1 MSGLYLKAACVY
13 EYRERRGEEHVG
25 RSARKVTIDDL
36 WLKNDDDGNPPSRA
50 AKRSLANSRDP
61 MKANVPEKWRKSR
74 YGVGMRWRCHWT
86 IVKDGRRVQRVKQ
99 FARLAEAQEYAAA
112 MEDDIRR
119 GRYRDPR
126 QELRVLDDV
135 AGEWLASK
143 VDLKPGTAGRYA
155 RELRLYILP
164 KWGGMTLRELRPDML
179 QEWVGQLM
187 DGGYPAA
194 LPDGRDSKP
203 LSARSIR
210 NIMKVVLKDIF
221 DYAVSNGWIGENPV
235 DRVTVPKIVSDDDMV
250 FLSVREVELLADEAE
265 KIGKPVDGLLVRWQA
280 YTGCRIG
287 ESLALKVGDVDVDR
301 RRARIGRTWTDDG
314 HGGSM
319 LGTPKNGKARNIA
332 IPRFLMPQIKAQMD
346 GMGDDDWLFR
356 ATRGGNVWTNTWRTR
371 IWNKAVKA
379 AGMEDAGVTIHS
391 LRHTYASFAIA
402 QGADVKTLQMQLGHS
417 SPSIT
422 LNTYTALWPERL
434 DDVADAIGAL
444 RERELV

>member
-1 MSGLYLKAACVY
+1 M
-13 EYRERRGEEHVG
+13 G
-25 RSARKVTIDDL
+25 RSAMKVTIDDL

-61 MKANVPEKWRKSR
+61 MKANVPERWRKSR

-210 NIMKVVLKDIF
+210 NIMKVVLKGIF

>member
-1 MSGLYLKAACVY
+1 M
-13 EYRERRGEEHVG
+13 G
-25 RSARKVTIDDL
+25 RSAMKVTIDDL

-210 NIMKVVLKDIF
+210 NIMKVVLKGIF
-221 DYAVSNGWIGENPV
+221 DYAVSNGWVGENPV

-250 FLSVREVELLADEAE
+250 FLSIREVELLADEAE

-287 ESLALKVGDVDVDR
+287 ESLALKIGDVDADK

>member
-1 MSGLYLKAACVY
+1 MV
-13 EYRERRGEEHVG
+13 
-25 RSARKVTIDDL
+25 
-36 WLKNDDDGNPPSRA
+36 N
-50 AKRSLANSRDP
+50 NSRHR
-61 MKANVPEKWRKSR
+61 NHHRRPE
-74 YGVGMRWRCHWT
+74 
-86 IVKDGRRVQRVKQ
+86 
-99 FARLAEAQEYAAA
+99 
-112 MEDDIRR
+112 
-119 GRYRDPR
+119 
-126 QELRVLDDV
+126 
-135 AGEWLASK
+135 
-143 VDLKPGTAGRYA
+143 GT
-155 RELRLYILP
+155 
-164 KWGGMTLRELRPDML
+164 
-179 QEWVGQLM
+179 
-187 DGGYPAA
+187 
-194 LPDGRDSKP
+194 S
-203 LSARSIR
+203 
-210 NIMKVVLKDIF
+210 MKVVLKGIF

-235 DRVTVPKIVSDDDMV
+235 DRVTVPKIASDDDMV

-356 ATRGGNVWTNTWRTR
+356 ATRGGNVWTNMWRTR

>member
-1 MSGLYLKAACVY
+1 M
-13 EYRERRGEEHVG
+13 
-25 RSARKVTIDDL
+25 KVTIDDL

-210 NIMKVVLKDIF
+210 NIMKVVLKGIF

-235 DRVTVPKIVSDDDMV
+235 DRVTVPKIASDDDMV

-287 ESLALKVGDVDVDR
+287 ESLALKVGDVDADR

-332 IPRFLMPQIKAQMD
+332 IPRFLMPQIKAQME

-434 DDVADAIGAL
+434 DDVAGAIGAL

>member
-1 MSGLYLKAACVY
+1 M
-13 EYRERRGEEHVG
+13 
-25 RSARKVTIDDL
+25 KVTIDDL
-36 WLKNDDDGNPPSRA
+36 WLKNDDDGNPPSRE

-210 NIMKVVLKDIF
+210 NIMKVVLKGIF

-287 ESLALKVGDVDVDR
+287 ESLALKVGDVDADK

>member
-1 MSGLYLKAACVY
+1 M
-13 EYRERRGEEHVG
+13 
-25 RSARKVTIDDL
+25 KVTIDDL

-50 AKRSLANSRDP
+50 VKRSLANSRDP

-86 IVKDGRRVQRVKQ
+86 IVKDGRRVQRAKQ

-187 DGGYPAA
+187 GGGYLAA

-210 NIMKVVLKDIF
+210 NIMKVVLKGIF

-287 ESLALKVGDVDVDR
+287 ESLALKVGDVDADR

>member
-1 MSGLYLKAACVY
+1 M
-13 EYRERRGEEHVG
+13 
-25 RSARKVTIDDL
+25 KVTIDDL

-210 NIMKVVLKDIF
+210 NIMKVVLKGIF

-287 ESLALKVGDVDVDR
+287 ESLALKVGDVDADK

-379 AGMEDAGVTIHS
+379 AGMEDAGVIIHS

>member
-1 MSGLYLKAACVY
+1 M
-13 EYRERRGEEHVG
+13 
-25 RSARKVTIDDL
+25 KVTIDDL

-164 KWGGMTLRELRPDML
+164 KWGGMTLREFRPDML

-210 NIMKVVLKDIF
+210 NIVKVVLKGIF
-221 DYAVSNGWIGENPV
+221 DYAVSAGWIGENPV
-235 DRVTVPKIVSDDDMV
+235 DRVAVPKIVSDDDMV

-265 KIGKPVDGLLVRWQA
+265 RIGKPVDGLLVRWQA

-287 ESLALKVGDVDVDR
+287 ESLALKVGDVDADK

-434 DDVADAIGAL
+434 DDVADAIGVL

>member
-1 MSGLYLKAACVY
+1 M
-13 EYRERRGEEHVG
+13 
-25 RSARKVTIDDL
+25 KVTIDDL

-99 FARLAEAQEYAAA
+99 FARLAEAQEYAVA

-187 DGGYPAA
+187 GGGYPAA

-210 NIMKVVLKDIF
+210 NIMKVVLKGIF

-287 ESLALKVGDVDVDR
+287 ESLALKVGDVDADR

>member
-1 MSGLYLKAACVY
+1 M
-13 EYRERRGEEHVG
+13 
-25 RSARKVTIDDL
+25 KVTIDDL

-61 MKANVPEKWRKSR
+61 MKANVPDKWRKSR

-187 DGGYPAA
+187 GGGYPAA
-194 LPDGRDSKP
+194 LPDGCDSKP

-210 NIMKVVLKDIF
+210 NIMKVVLKGIF

-287 ESLALKVGDVDVDR
+287 ESLALKVGDVDVAK

>member
-1 MSGLYLKAACVY
+1 M
-13 EYRERRGEEHVG
+13 G
-25 RSARKVTIDDL
+25 RSAMKVTIDDL

-210 NIMKVVLKDIF
+210 NIMKVVLKGIF
-221 DYAVSNGWIGENPV
+221 DYAVSNGWVGENPV

-265 KIGKPVDGLLVRWQA
+265 RIGKPVDGLLVRWQA

-287 ESLALKVGDVDVDR
+287 ESLALKVGDVDADR

>member
-1 MSGLYLKAACVY
+1 M
-13 EYRERRGEEHVG
+13 
-25 RSARKVTIDDL
+25 KVTIDDL
-36 WLKNDDDGNPPSRA
+36 LLKNDDDGNPPSRA

-187 DGGYPAA
+187 DSGYPAA

-210 NIMKVVLKDIF
+210 NIMKVVLKGIF

-332 IPRFLMPQIKAQMD
+332 IPRFLMPQIKAQMN

>member
-1 MSGLYLKAACVY
+1 M
-13 EYRERRGEEHVG
+13 
-25 RSARKVTIDDL
+25 KVTIDDL

-86 IVKDGRRVQRVKQ
+86 IVKDGRRMQRVKQ

-187 DGGYPAA
+187 DGGYLAA

-210 NIMKVVLKDIF
+210 NIVKVVLKGIF

-287 ESLALKVGDVDVDR
+287 ESLALKVGDVDADR

>member
-1 MSGLYLKAACVY
+1 M
-13 EYRERRGEEHVG
+13 G
-25 RSARKVTIDDL
+25 RSVMKVTIDDL

-210 NIMKVVLKDIF
+210 NIMKVVLKGVF

-444 RERELV
+444 RERELA

>member
-1 MSGLYLKAACVY
+1 M
-13 EYRERRGEEHVG
+13 G
-25 RSARKVTIDDL
+25 RSAMKVTIDDL

-210 NIMKVVLKDIF
+210 NIVKVVLKGIF

-287 ESLALKVGDVDVDR
+287 ESLALKVGDVDADR

>member
-1 MSGLYLKAACVY
+1 M
-13 EYRERRGEEHVG
+13 
-25 RSARKVTIDDL
+25 KVTIDDL
-36 WLKNDDDGNPPSRA
+36 WLKNDNDGNPPSRA

-187 DGGYPAA
+187 GGGYPAA

-210 NIMKVVLKDIF
+210 NIMKVVLKGIF
-221 DYAVSNGWIGENPV
+221 DYAVSNGWISENPV

-287 ESLALKVGDVDVDR
+287 ESLALKVGDVDADR

>member
-1 MSGLYLKAACVY
+1 M
-13 EYRERRGEEHVG
+13 
-25 RSARKVTIDDL
+25 KVTIDDL

-210 NIMKVVLKDIF
+210 NIMKVVLKGIF

-265 KIGKPVDGLLVRWQA
+265 RIGKPVDGLLVRWQA

-287 ESLALKVGDVDVDR
+287 ESLALKVGDVDADR

-434 DDVADAIGAL
+434 DDVAYAIGAL
-444 RERELV
+444 LERELV

>member
-1 MSGLYLKAACVY
+1 M
-13 EYRERRGEEHVG
+13 G
-25 RSARKVTIDDL
+25 RSAMKVTIDDL

-210 NIMKVVLKDIF
+210 NIMKVVLKGIF
-221 DYAVSNGWIGENPV
+221 DYAVSNGWVGENPV

-265 KIGKPVDGLLVRWQA
+265 RIGKPVDGLLVRWQA

>member
-1 MSGLYLKAACVY
+1 M
-13 EYRERRGEEHVG
+13 
-25 RSARKVTIDDL
+25 KVTIDDL

-61 MKANVPEKWRKSR
+61 MKANVPDKWRKSR

-179 QEWVGQLM
+179 QKWVGQLM
-187 DGGYPAA
+187 GGGYPAA

-210 NIMKVVLKDIF
+210 NIMKVVLKGIF

-287 ESLALKVGDVDVDR
+287 ESLALKVGDVDADR

>member
-1 MSGLYLKAACVY
+1 M
-13 EYRERRGEEHVG
+13 
-25 RSARKVTIDDL
+25 KVTIDDL

-210 NIMKVVLKDIF
+210 NIMKVVLKGIF

-287 ESLALKVGDVDVDR
+287 ESLALKVGDVDADR

-379 AGMEDAGVTIHS
+379 AGMEAAGVTIHS

>member
-1 MSGLYLKAACVY
+1 MSGLYLKS
-13 EYRERRGEEHVG
+13 RPRRGEKHVG
-25 RSARKVTIDDL
+25 RSVMKVTIDDL

-210 NIMKVVLKDIF
+210 NIMKVVLKGIF

-287 ESLALKVGDVDVDR
+287 ESLALKVGDVDADK

-444 RERELV
+444 RERELA

>member
-1 MSGLYLKAACVY
+1 M
-13 EYRERRGEEHVG
+13 
-25 RSARKVTIDDL
+25 KVTIDDL

-164 KWGGMTLRELRPDML
+164 KWGGVTLRELRPDML

-210 NIMKVVLKDIF
+210 NIMKVVLKGIF

-235 DRVTVPKIVSDDDMV
+235 DRVTVPKIASDDDDMV

-265 KIGKPVDGLLVRWQA
+265 KIGNPVDGLLVRWRA

-287 ESLALKVGDVDVDR
+287 ESLALKVGDVDADR

-402 QGADVKTLQMQLGHS
+402 QGADAKTLQMQLGHS

-434 DDVADAIGAL
+434 DDVAYAIGAL

>member
-1 MSGLYLKAACVY
+1 M
-13 EYRERRGEEHVG
+13 G
-25 RSARKVTIDDL
+25 RSAMKVTIDDL

-164 KWGGMTLRELRPDML
+164 RWGGMTLRELRPDML

-210 NIMKVVLKDIF
+210 NIMKVVLKGIF

>member
-1 MSGLYLKAACVY
+1 M
-13 EYRERRGEEHVG
+13 
-25 RSARKVTIDDL
+25 KVTIDDL

-61 MKANVPEKWRKSR
+61 MKANVPDKWRKSR

-187 DGGYPAA
+187 GGGYPAA

-210 NIMKVVLKDIF
+210 NIMKVVLKGIF

-287 ESLALKVGDVDVDR
+287 ESLALKVGDVDADK

>member
-1 MSGLYLKAACVY
+1 M
-13 EYRERRGEEHVG
+13 G
-25 RSARKVTIDDL
+25 RSAMKVTIDDL

-143 VDLKPGTAGRYA
+143 GDLKPGTAGRYA

-210 NIMKVVLKDIF
+210 NIMKVVLKGIF

-287 ESLALKVGDVDVDR
+287 ESLALKVGDVDADR

>member
-1 MSGLYLKAACVY
+1 
-13 EYRERRGEEHVG
+13 
-25 RSARKVTIDDL
+25 
-36 WLKNDDDGNPPSRA
+36 
-50 AKRSLANSRDP
+50 
-61 MKANVPEKWRKSR
+61 
-74 YGVGMRWRCHWT
+74 
-86 IVKDGRRVQRVKQ
+86 
-99 FARLAEAQEYAAA
+99 
-112 MEDDIRR
+112 MEF
-119 GRYRDPR
+119 
-126 QELRVLDDV
+126 
-135 AGEWLASK
+135 
-143 VDLKPGTAGRYA
+143 
-155 RELRLYILP
+155 
-164 KWGGMTLRELRPDML
+164 
-179 QEWVGQLM
+179 
-187 DGGYPAA
+187 
-194 LPDGRDSKP
+194 
-203 LSARSIR
+203 
-210 NIMKVVLKDIF
+210 VLKGIF

-265 KIGKPVDGLLVRWQA
+265 KIGKPVDGLRARWQA

-287 ESLALKVGDVDVDR
+287 ESLALKVGDVDAAK
-301 RRARIGRTWTDDG
+301 RRAKIARTWTDDG

-356 ATRGGNVWTNTWRTR
+356 ATCGGNAWTNTWRKR

>member
-1 MSGLYLKAACVY
+1 M
-13 EYRERRGEEHVG
+13 
-25 RSARKVTIDDL
+25 KVTIDDL

-210 NIMKVVLKDIF
+210 NIMKVVLKGIF

-235 DRVTVPKIVSDDDMV
+235 DRVTVPKIASDDDMV
-250 FLSVREVELLADEAE
+250 SLSVREVELLADEAE
-265 KIGKPVDGLLVRWQA
+265 KIGKPVDGLLARWQA

>member
-1 MSGLYLKAACVY
+1 M
-13 EYRERRGEEHVG
+13 
-25 RSARKVTIDDL
+25 KVTIDDL

-86 IVKDGRRVQRVKQ
+86 IVKDGRRVQRAKQ
-99 FARLAEAQEYAAA
+99 FARLAEAQEYAAT

-135 AGEWLASK
+135 AGEWLTSK

-164 KWGGMTLRELRPDML
+164 QWGGMTLRELRPDML

-210 NIMKVVLKDIF
+210 NIIKVVLKGIF

-235 DRVTVPKIVSDDDMV
+235 DRVTVPKIASNNDMV

-287 ESLALKVGDVDVDR
+287 ESLALKVGDVDEDR

-346 GMGDDDWLFR
+346 GMGDDNWLFR
-356 ATRGGNVWTNTWRTR
+356 ATHGGNVWTNTWRTR

-434 DDVADAIGAL
+434 DDVADAIGVL

>member
-1 MSGLYLKAACVY
+1 M
-13 EYRERRGEEHVG
+13 
-25 RSARKVTIDDL
+25 KVTIDDL

-210 NIMKVVLKDIF
+210 NIMKVVLKGIF

-287 ESLALKVGDVDVDR
+287 ESLALKVGDVDADR

-391 LRHTYASFAIA
+391 LRHTYASFAIT

-434 DDVADAIGAL
+434 DDVAYAIGAL

>member
-1 MSGLYLKAACVY
+1 M
-13 EYRERRGEEHVG
+13 
-25 RSARKVTIDDL
+25 KVTIDDL

-86 IVKDGRRVQRVKQ
+86 IVKDGRRMQRVKQ

-210 NIMKVVLKDIF
+210 NIMKVVLKGIF

-287 ESLALKVGDVDVDR
+287 ESLALKVGDVDADR

-332 IPRFLMPQIKAQMD
+332 IPRFLMPQIKAQMN

-422 LNTYTALWPERL
+422 LNIYTALWPERL

>member
-1 MSGLYLKAACVY
+1 M
-13 EYRERRGEEHVG
+13 
-25 RSARKVTIDDL
+25 KVTIDDL

-210 NIMKVVLKDIF
+210 NIMKVVLKGIF

-250 FLSVREVELLADEAE
+250 FLSVRE
-265 KIGKPVDGLLVRWQA
+265 
-280 YTGCRIG
+280 
-287 ESLALKVGDVDVDR
+287 VGDVDVDR

>member
-1 MSGLYLKAACVY
+1 M
-13 EYRERRGEEHVG
+13 G
-25 RSARKVTIDDL
+25 RSAMKVTIDDL

-210 NIMKVVLKDIF
+210 NIMKVVLKGIF

-287 ESLALKVGDVDVDR
+287 ESLALKVGDVDADR

-356 ATRGGNVWTNTWRTR
+356 ATRGGNIWTNTWRTR

>member
-1 MSGLYLKAACVY
+1 M
-13 EYRERRGEEHVG
+13 
-25 RSARKVTIDDL
+25 KVTIDDL

-61 MKANVPEKWRKSR
+61 MKANVPDKWRKSR

-143 VDLKPGTAGRYA
+143 VDLKPGTAVRYA

-210 NIMKVVLKDIF
+210 NIMKVVLKGIF

-287 ESLALKVGDVDVDR
+287 ESLALKVGDVDADR

>member
-1 MSGLYLKAACVY
+1 M
-13 EYRERRGEEHVG
+13 
-25 RSARKVTIDDL
+25 KVTIDDL

-99 FARLAEAQEYAAA
+99 FARLAEAQEYAVA

-187 DGGYPAA
+187 GGGYPAA

-210 NIMKVVLKDIF
+210 NIMKVVLKGIF

-434 DDVADAIGAL
+434 DDVADAIGVL

>member
-1 MSGLYLKAACVY
+1 M
-13 EYRERRGEEHVG
+13 
-25 RSARKVTIDDL
+25 KVTIDDL

-50 AKRSLANSRDP
+50 AERSLANSRDP

-210 NIMKVVLKDIF
+210 NIMKVVLKGIF

-287 ESLALKVGDVDVDR
+287 ESLALKVGDVDADR

-391 LRHTYASFAIA
+391 LRHTYASFAIT